1 MSVEI
6 LNSQLTQ
13 VFNWILESSLM
24 ASILVGIILF
34 IKLVLKNKL
43 TPRWQYI
50 VWIIVIFRLL
60 LPSAP
65 ESSYSI
71 YNIFLPNR
79 EIPPTVNVSTV
90 NYEKTNVSGK
100 AVTIERGKG
109 SFTQSKSHHKN
120 YSSVYK
126 IVLYV
131 WLFGVVCFG
140 IFMIVLNKRVYM
152 YIKKQPLI
160 TEKRIINLLE
170 HCKRTM
176 SIKRNIPIVVSGNIS
191 SPTVLGF
198 IKPRILLSENHMRM
212 LDDDQLRFIFYHE
225 LAHVKRKDVGMNCL
239 MNSLL
244 ILHWFNPILW
254 YAYYR
259 MREDQ
264 EIACDALA
272 LTYIDFKQR
281 INYGYTII
289 NLLEDYSDRYQ
300 IPSLAN
306 LTRNKL
312 ALKRRIVMIKQFQ
325 KKSYRWSLLGLT
337 AVISISAISL
347 VNAEEPTQ
355 KAKKLFGENQN
366 DRQISMDE
374 EAPDPGLDITDISK
388 KTKKE
393 RHTVVLPTETHRSLF
408 KEVFWN
414 QSKKGELYKG
424 QIQTNDIDIDQ
435 AFANETV
442 EISPLPSKYKM
453 AASFSRKNPWPVFI
467 LGKLKDEK
475 GNTYTWKQPYQN
487 EHPYQDPILY
497 LDHVVDLPNFEG
509 ETAKV
514 ALRFIWLT
522 DEGKCYGVGD
532 KLFMLKKQETLT
544 AKDQEYSALPPVTK

>member
-1 MSVEI
+1 MSIEI
-6 LNSQLTQ
+6 SNGPLMQ

-24 ASILVGIILF
+24 ASILVGIILC
-34 IKLVLKNKL
+34 IKLLLKNKL
-43 TPRWQYI
+43 TPRWQY
-50 VWIIVIFRLL
+50 VLWIIIIFRLI
-60 LPSAP
+60 LPFAP

-79 EIPPTVNVSTV
+79 EISSTVNVSTV
-90 NYEKTNVSGK
+90 NYEKTNVSGET
-100 AVTIERGKG
+100 VTIDGENET
-109 SFTQSKSHHKN
+109 FTQSKAQHTDHISI
-120 YSSVYK
+120 YK
-126 IVLYV
+126 IALYV

-152 YIKKQPLI
+152 YIKKQPLM
-160 TEKRIINLLE
+160 TDKRIINLLE

-176 SIKRNIPIVVSGNIS
+176 SIERNIPIVVSGNIS

-198 IKPRILLSENHMRM
+198 IKPRILLSENHMRT

-239 MNSLL
+239 MNSVL

-281 INYGYTII
+281 IAYGHTII
-289 NLLEDYSDRYQ
+289 NLLEDYSNRYQ

-312 ALKRRIVMIKQFQ
+312 AVKRRIVMIKQFQ
-325 KKSYRWSLLGLT
+325 KKSYRWSLVGLT

-347 VNAEEPTQ
+347 VNAEEPSQ
-355 KAKKLFGENQN
+355 NVKKLFRENQN

-414 QSKKGELYKG
+414 QSKKGEFYKG

-435 AFANETV
+435 AFANETI

-453 AASFSRKNPWPVFI
+453 DASFSRKNPWPVFI

-487 EHPYQDPILY
+487 EYPYQDPILY

-532 KLFMLKKQETLT
+532 KLFMLKKQEVLT
-544 AKDQEYSALPPVTK
+544 AKDAEYSAVPPVTK